1 MTEQKGADAAFASRP
16 FCGIISLQS
25 ITDETDRKV
34 TLMGDTNQ
42 ALQITAVRALNPRS
56 LRLEF
61 SNGDVRLFD
70 SHRLRGPAF
79 IPLMNEEIFTKPLV
93 TEDGKLGWEDLDI
106 TCSAKYIYERSV
118 HYDDNAVAHNYVPTK
133 RDIWGERIAIV
144 LFPLMAIAGIIG
156 TVWWYIN
163 N

>member
-1 MTEQKGADAAFASRP
+1 MVDN
-16 FCGIISLQS
+16 
-25 ITDETDRKV
+25 
-34 TLMGDTNQ
+34 NQ
-42 ALQITAVRALNPRS
+42 NLEITAVRALNPRS

-61 SNGDVRLFD
+61 NNGDVRLFD

-79 IPLMNEEIFTKPLV
+79 IPLMNEEIFTKPIV

-106 TCSAKYIYERSV
+106 TCSAKFIYDRSV
-118 HYDDNAVAHNYVPTK
+118 HYDDNAVAREYVRTK
-133 RDIWGERIAIV
+133 KDIWGERIAIV
-144 LFPLMAIAGIIG
+144 LFPLMAICGLIG

>member
-1 MTEQKGADAAFASRP
+1 MS
-16 FCGIISLQS
+16 
-25 ITDETDRKV
+25 ETKQ
-34 TLMGDTNQ
+34 TLK
-42 ALQITAVRALNPRS
+42 ITAARPLNPRS

-79 IPLMNEEIFTKPLV
+79 IPLMNEEIFTKPIV
-93 TEDGKLGWEDLDI
+93 TEEGRLGWENLDI
-106 TCSAKYIYERSV
+106 TCNAKYVYDRSV
-118 HYDDNAVAHNYVPTK
+118 HYDDHEAARDYVKTK
-133 RDIWGERIAIV
+133 RDIIGERIAII
-144 LFPLMAIAGIIG
+144 LFPIMAIAGIIG

>member
-1 MTEQKGADAAFASRP
+1 MSDTRKTLR
-16 FCGIISLQS
+16 
-25 ITDETDRKV
+25 ITS
-34 TLMGDTNQ
+34 
-42 ALQITAVRALNPRS
+42 ARALNPRS

-79 IPLMNEEIFTKPLV
+79 IPLMNEDIFTKPIV

-106 TCSAKYIYERSV
+106 TCGATYIYDRSV
-118 HYDDNAVAHNYVPTK
+118 HYDDNATAKEYVKTR
-133 RDIWGERIAIV
+133 RDIIGERIAII
-144 LFPLMAIAGIIG
+144 LFPIMAIAGLIG

>member
-1 MTEQKGADAAFASRP
+1 MS
-16 FCGIISLQS
+16 
-25 ITDETDRKV
+25 ETKQ
-34 TLMGDTNQ
+34 TLK
-42 ALQITAVRALNPRS
+42 ITAARPLNPRS

-79 IPLMNEEIFTKPLV
+79 IPLMNEEIFTKPIV
-93 TEDGKLGWEDLDI
+93 TEEGRLGWENLDI
-106 TCSAKYIYERSV
+106 TCNAKYVYDRSV
-118 HYDDNAVAHNYVPTK
+118 HFDDNAVARDYVKTK
-133 RDIWGERIAIV
+133 RDIIGERIAIV
-144 LFPLMAIAGIIG
+144 LFPVMAIAGIIG

>member
-1 MTEQKGADAAFASRP
+1 MS
-16 FCGIISLQS
+16 
-25 ITDETDRKV
+25 ETKQ
-34 TLMGDTNQ
+34 TLK
-42 ALQITAVRALNPRS
+42 ITAARPLNPRS

-79 IPLMNEEIFTKPLV
+79 IPLMNEEIFTKPIV
-93 TEDGKLGWEDLDI
+93 TEEGRLGWENLDI
-106 TCSAKYIYERSV
+106 TCNAKYIYDRSV
-118 HYDDNAVAHNYVPTK
+118 HFDDNAVARDYVKTK
-133 RDIWGERIAIV
+133 RDIIGERIAIV
-144 LFPLMAIAGIIG
+144 LFPIMAIAGIIG

>member
-1 MTEQKGADAAFASRP
+1 MAEKK
-16 FCGIISLQS
+16 
-25 ITDETDRKV
+25 ETLK
-34 TLMGDTNQ
+34 
-42 ALQITAVRALNPRS
+42 ITAARALNPRS

-79 IPLMNEEIFTKPLV
+79 IPLMNEEIFTKPII
-93 TEDGKLGWEDLDI
+93 TEDGRLGWENLDI
-106 TCSAKYIYERSV
+106 TCGAKYIYDRSV
-118 HYDDNAVAHNYVPTK
+118 HYDDNATAGEYVKTR
-133 RDIWGERIAIV
+133 RDIIGERLAIV
-144 LFPLMAIAGIIG
+144 IFPLMAIAGIIG

>member
-1 MTEQKGADAAFASRP
+1 MSETRKTLR
-16 FCGIISLQS
+16 
-25 ITDETDRKV
+25 ITS
-34 TLMGDTNQ
+34 
-42 ALQITAVRALNPRS
+42 ARALNPRS

-93 TEDGKLGWEDLDI
+93 TEDGKLGWEALDI
-106 TCSAKYIYERSV
+106 TCGATYIYDRSV
-118 HYDDNAVAHNYVPTK
+118 HYDDNATAKEYVKTK
-133 RDIWGERIAIV
+133 REIIGERIAVI
-144 LFPLMAIAGIIG
+144 LFPVMALAGIIG
-156 TVWWYIN
+156 IVWWWLN